1 MSRCLEGESNDVQG
15 HSDCGVGNG
24 NRTGPKLH
32 TARSMEALRVN
43 PELHLS
49 AQCLKWLSI
58 QWNGAAISDTDT
70 VLVNHHTNF
79 WTDRIEM

>member
-1 MSRCLEGESNDVQG
+1 MSRCLEGESDDVQG

-32 TARSMEALRVN
+32 IARSMEALRAIN

-58 QWNGAAISDTDT
+58 QWNGAISDTDT
-70 VLVNHHTNF
+70 VLVKSHELL
-79 WTDRIEM
+79 DRSN